1 MVKLKLFLTSFIC
14 SMSFCGMAQIDQ
26 AAKKIAANPDTLANP
41 HLAVYKKARAI
52 GDNSTAIH
60 SLYYLLA
67 TEPKAANYTDTLAY
81 LYLDAGAYSQAY
93 RLAESILQQNVND
106 NLALEIKGL
115 SAIQLQDPV
124 VGLESYSTLYERT
137 AQVSYGFR
145 KLQLQYGL
153 RRLGESVTTAE
164 QLLTKLPAQDK
175 TQISVEK
182 ADNKSSQ
189 KVTLKAGILYLQG
202 LSLEAL
208 KEKDKAVAALQTALQ
223 INPDYEMAKQK
234 LNSLLA
240 EAKPKPA
247 KVKS

>member
-1 MVKLKLFLTSFIC
+1 MTRLKLLLIGLMCGLPFW
-14 SMSFCGMAQIDQ
+14 GMAQADQ
-26 AAKKIAANPDTLANP
+26 GMKKTSSGLDTLVNP
-41 HLAVYKKARAI
+41 HLAVYKKTRAI

-60 SLYYLLA
+60 SLHYLLA
-67 TEPKAANYTDTLAY
+67 TEPKASNYADTLAY
-81 LYLDAGAYSQAY
+81 LYLDAGAYPQAY
-93 RLAESILQQNVND
+93 RLAESILRDNTND
-106 NLALEIKGL
+106 NLALEIKAL

-124 VGLESYSTLYERT
+124 VGLESYSTLYDRT
-137 AQVSYGFR
+137 AQISYGFR

-164 QLLTKLPAQDK
+164 QLLTKLSAQDK
-175 TQISVEK
+175 TEIAVEK

-189 KVTLKAGILYLQG
+189 KVALKAGILYLQG

-208 KEKDKAVAALQTALQ
+208 KEKDKAITALRTALQ

-247 KVKS
+247 KAKS